1 MKRLTLILFCVVLAA
16 AGCGSAEES
25 IDWQEERAA
34 MVETMRLRIDEID
47 RQMQSRLA
55 ADDTDPTARD
65 EQLLSLEGEREK
77 IEQLM
82 NEAVGQSTANGWSSW
97 VSSTRRT
104 RGELEI

>member
-1 MKRLTLILFCVVLAA
+1 MKRLTLILVCVALAA
-16 AGCGSAEES
+16 ASCESADES

-47 RQMQSRLA
+47 RRVQSRLA
-55 ADDTDPTARD
+55 AEDTDATAHD
-65 EQLLSLEGEREK
+65 EELLSLEGEREK

-82 NEAVGQSTANGWSSW
+82 NEAIGQSTSNGWSSW
-97 VSSTRRT
+97 ISATRRT